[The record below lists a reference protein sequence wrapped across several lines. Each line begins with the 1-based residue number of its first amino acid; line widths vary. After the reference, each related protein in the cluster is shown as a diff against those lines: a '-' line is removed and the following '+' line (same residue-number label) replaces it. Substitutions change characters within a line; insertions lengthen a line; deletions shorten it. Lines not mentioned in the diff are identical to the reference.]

1 MLIDVENVIG
11 GMAPRDDVIR
21 ARVGALLAAV
31 PGASA
36 VAFFARHGGSEDE
49 RMSRTFRD
57 LGVTPVLVDRE
68 PDAAD
73 NALLA
78 HARALS
84 GRGHERFVV
93 ASADGALARIADL
106 GALRVLAWKHQPVA
120 RQLRSAATEIILLDR
135 PEAAPAA
142 SPRTPSDSV
151 PSSSPTR
158 SPAPTG
164 RTLWRRR
171 ARYRS
176 AKALLPPGTPN
187 PRRAAFCETVANVR
201 YGPEVVSIYCLYSA
215 AAQLIPSTVAP
226 LMMVL
231 LVGMG
236 GVAVVVFAIGR
247 WRQLCARAERTVAV
261 LLWKSLVACCAAQEA
276 PSSAGLHRAQ
286 RLAESAA
293 FVAEQHLARGGRV
306 LRPHEQ
312 ALAGRVARHV
322 RTVLLTD
329 TTRSL
334 AEQLQRLE
342 RELVPVTACFLNRNW
357 TAAACFDTAP
367 TAETADEESE
377 SPARLRRRRYLR
389 RGTGMGALTAVIA
402 LSWSSQ
408 NGEALWSLTGL
419 AVLALAATAASAF
432 HEPREAVSTLLGRS

>member
-11 GMAPRDDVIR
+11 GKAPRDDVIR
-21 ARVGALLAAV
+21 ARVSALLAAV

-36 VAFFARHGGSEDE
+36 VAFFARHGDAEDE

-57 LGVTPVLVDRE
+57 LGVTTVLVDRE

-73 NALLA
+73 NAILA
-78 HARALS
+78 HARTLS
-84 GRGHERFVV
+84 DRGHERFVV

-120 RQLRSAATEIILLDR
+120 RQLRSAATEITLLDR
-135 PEAAPAA
+135 PEAVA
-142 SPRTPSDSV
+142 SPRKPSNSV
-151 PSSSPTR
+151 ASDSPTR
-158 SPAPTG
+158 SSSRG
-164 RTLWRRR
+164 WVLWRRR
-171 ARYRS
+171 ARRRR
-176 AKALLPPGTPN
+176 AKALLPAGTPN
-187 PRRAAFCETVANVR
+187 PRRAVFWEIFANWR
-201 YGPEVVSIYCLYSA
+201 YGVEVCSVYFSYSA
-215 AAQLIPSTVAP
+215 AAQLIPSTVGP

-236 GVAVVVFAIGR
+236 GAAFLGFVIGR

-261 LLWKSLVACCAAQEA
+261 MLWKSLLACCAAQES

-293 FVAEQHLARGGRV
+293 LVAEKDLARGGRV

-312 ALAGRVARHV
+312 VLAGRVARHV

-329 TTRSL
+329 ATRPL
-334 AEQLQRLE
+334 AEQLQTLE
-342 RELVPVTACFLNRNW
+342 RELVPVTTCFLNRNW

-367 TAETADEESE
+367 TAESADEESE

-389 RGTGMGALTAVIA
+389 RGTGVGALAAVIA

-408 NGEALWSLTGL
+408 HGEALWSLSGL

-432 HEPREAVSTLLGRS
+432 HEPREALSTLLGRN